1 MYKYKLTGNKIRC
14 EPQHVNNKHNASS
27 LIRTLS
33 FWDKNK
39 FEQATIAVDL
49 MTQGVRSWASEHKL
63 ALRTATEVAVMRKN
77 NRRH

>member
-49 MTQGVRSWASEHKL
+49 MTQGVRS
-63 ALRTATEVAVMRKN
+63 
-77 NRRH
+77 